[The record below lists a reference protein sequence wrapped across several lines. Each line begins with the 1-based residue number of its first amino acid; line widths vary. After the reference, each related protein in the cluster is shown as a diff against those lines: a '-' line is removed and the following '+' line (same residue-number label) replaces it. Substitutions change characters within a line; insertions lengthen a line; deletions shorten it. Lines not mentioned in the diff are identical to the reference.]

1 MSHINMCANHTMSRD
16 QAQSAADDLARD
28 LAHKFDI
35 NYDWHGDHI
44 HFDRPGVDGTIS
56 VLDGEIQIKARLGIM
71 LLFLKGRIEE
81 EIVRYLAEHFDCTFP

>member
-1 MSHINMCANHTMSRD
+1 MSRD
-16 QAQSAADDLARD
+16 QAQSAADALASDLAR
-28 LAHKFDI
+28 KFEI
-35 NYDWHGDHI
+35 NYAWQGDHI

-56 VLDGEIQIKARLGIM
+56 VREGQIQIKARLGLM